1 MPRAKSCL
9 LLSDPSSSSSELV
22 GQGIH
27 LAREAAL
34 LFDRGGAAE
43 AAEAARA
50 AVAAA
55 EAAVA
60 AEAAGATVSV
70 KRRRMHKSP

>member
-1 MPRAKSCL
+1 MPRARSFL
-9 LLSDPSSSSSELV
+9 LLSDPSSSSELV